1 MNVNKEQLISI
12 IRQEID
18 AVLTD
23 LGLILPL
30 PLEAEPE
37 VIQEDKSR
45 ASKII
50 DILNKLETSERER
63 IFRAF
68 RRYSYAH
75 FLEQIRN
82 YELAKK
88 P

>member
-1 MNVNKEQLISI
+1 MNISKEQLIDI
-12 IRQEID
+12 IRQEIN

-23 LGLILPL
+23 LEMILPL
-30 PLEAEPE
+30 PLEAEPK
-37 VIQEDKSR
+37 VIKEDQSR
-45 ASKII
+45 VSKMVS
-50 DILNKLETSERER
+50 ILNKLEASERER
-63 IFRAF
+63 IFRSF

-82 YELAKK
+82 YEMAKK